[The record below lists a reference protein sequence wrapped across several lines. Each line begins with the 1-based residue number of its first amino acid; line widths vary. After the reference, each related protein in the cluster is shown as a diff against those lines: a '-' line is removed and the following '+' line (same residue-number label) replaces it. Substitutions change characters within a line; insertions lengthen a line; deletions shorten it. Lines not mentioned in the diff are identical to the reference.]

1 MAVHYVGHYQPQG
14 QLYLRHVQHAA
25 PGPTLTIQGRHRRMS
40 APPPP
45 PPEACRRAPV
55 RADGYQVLKRMPL
68 QMRRVQEEERPQA
81 DFGRVPQPLPSQ
93 WRADFELSPMGYD
106 LGGGAFAEVFRV
118 QHQRSD
124 KSFAVKVMH
133 RPNFA
138 MRGIERQIEA
148 EIEAMRLAAGL
159 ARDLKEEIHI
169 LRLLDVCEEGE
180 YVYLL
185 LELCEQG
192 DLLRKLNWEPTQR
205 IAEQEAVIIAQELMI
220 GLKHVHELGYI
231 HRDIKPDN
239 LLTTAQ
245 GELRIADFGWC
256 CPKVEAPT
264 CLAGTLLYMAPE
276 VLQNVPQTVQADVWS
291 AGMTLYQM
299 MVGRPL
305 LQVNLSP
312 GATMLSEHDPH
323 RATTLKQ
330 QWLLKEINSVC
341 PPSLESRPRD
351 VSEACWDFLRQALR
365 VDPKHRITV
374 HAAMCHPWVK
384 LADSLKK
391 EKKAADR
398 AQARDEMP
406 ASPTPTRT
414 KEARSPPS
422 NRKDSISVPTPLK
435 PRSYDPNRNMAYT
448 PPVSPEPT
456 PERTRWPQAEFHMPE
471 KENSTDPE
479 VSPERKTRLA
489 DKVSAKWSSPKD
501 DLSEKL
507 QAARVQI
514 AKLASPQRQ
523 LTRPA
528 RKTIASGMPTWEVER
543 GFGSPAREN
552 RPWKQPD
559 EWSSEKPVN
568 KVLEPMPEEEGPI
581 YSSVKMPAYPREP
594 MMRPL
599 ATDSDLLMTSAPHAY
614 RDNRAM
620 GRFPLDSRLQ
630 LRSPGAPPA
639 QGQLLTPRAA
649 ERHPP
654 LQAKMVPALPGNA
667 GVNAP
672 LGPGPTVVQS
682 AACLRFQ
689 QGSPLRSRP
698 QQMATAAS
706 SPVMTQVRRVAPAP
720 APGAFYAAPQLQQVP
735 QLAQHARHAV
745 PVMFAGRQSPLRMAA
760 GAPVGTCLR
769 LQTGPGPDAK
779 A

>member
-205 IAEQEAVIIAQELMI
+205 IAEQE
-220 GLKHVHELGYI
+220 
-231 HRDIKPDN
+231 
-239 LLTTAQ
+239 
-245 GELRIADFGWC
+245 
-256 CPKVEAPT
+256 
-264 CLAGTLLYMAPE
+264 
-276 VLQNVPQTVQADVWS
+276 
-291 AGMTLYQM
+291 
-299 MVGRPL
+299 
-305 LQVNLSP
+305 
-312 GATMLSEHDPH
+312 
-323 RATTLKQ
+323 
-330 QWLLKEINSVC
+330 
-341 PPSLESRPRD
+341 
-351 VSEACWDFLRQALR
+351 
-365 VDPKHRITV
+365 
-374 HAAMCHPWVK
+374 
-384 LADSLKK
+384 
-391 EKKAADR
+391 
-398 AQARDEMP
+398 
-406 ASPTPTRT
+406 
-414 KEARSPPS
+414 
-422 NRKDSISVPTPLK
+422 DSISVPTPLK